1 MRLRL
6 GLDWTGRGSRV
17 PSGHWGAIYEVFFE
31 SEARHSVE
39 FGGDYL
45 DWEAIMGFQ
54 APIPLIN
61 MVRDD

>member
-45 DWEAIMGFQ
+45 DWEAIMGF
-54 APIPLIN
+54 
-61 MVRDD
+61 